1 MTWRPHPLPPV
12 PEATAAIVKAAFPKG
27 NLYVDLRTEFSTLY
41 AQDLFADLYADRGHP
56 VEVAPWRLALV
67 MVMQYI
73 AGLTDR
79 QAAAAVRRCIDWKYA
94 LSLELTDAGFDFTL
108 LHDFRERLLAHDATQ
123 RLLDTFLEACKAR
136 GWLKARGTQR
146 ADSTHVLAAIRTL
159 QRLER
164 GLETLRAALHQ
175 RSAAEA
181 TWGQRHIPVAWY
193 ERYGPRAEAMR
204 LPKEASKRDAL
215 AVQVGAEGY
224 ALLDSLFGNEDARHL
239 RQLPRLEMLRQ
250 VWVQQYYRCT
260 EPGMEAVRWRGPDE
274 RPPAALQIQSPYEL
288 EARYSTKRDTPWVGD
303 KTHLSETCDD
313 GYPDLI
319 TQVLTTPATTPDCVM
334 GPVIQED

>member
-41 AQDLFADLYADRGHP
+41 VQDLFADLYADRGHP

-146 ADSTHVLAAIRTL
+146 TDSTHVLAAIRTL

-164 GLETLRAALHQ
+164 GLETLRAALNQ

-181 TWGQRHIPVAWY
+181 AWGQRHIPVAWY